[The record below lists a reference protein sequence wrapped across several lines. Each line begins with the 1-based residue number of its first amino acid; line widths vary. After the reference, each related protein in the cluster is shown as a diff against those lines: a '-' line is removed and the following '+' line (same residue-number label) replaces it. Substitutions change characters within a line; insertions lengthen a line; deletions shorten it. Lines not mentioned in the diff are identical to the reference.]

1 MLVRIVKLS
10 IDDKHIAQFKANFE
24 ASKEDIRHFEGC
36 QFLELYQ
43 EKHNQ
48 NLFFTY
54 SYWNSEHDLNNYRY
68 SDLFQGIWAKTKP
81 MFNAK
86 PEAWS
91 VNKLASLK

>member
-10 IDDKHIAQFKANFE
+10 IGDQFIGAFLNNFE
-24 ASKEDIRHFEGC
+24 HSKQKIRGFEGC

-43 EKHNQ
+43 EQHTKNV
-48 NLFFTY
+48 FFTY
-54 SYWNSEHDLNNYRY
+54 SYWNDEAALNTYRN
-68 SDLFQGIWAKTKP
+68 SDLFKGIWAKTKP

-91 VNKLASLK
+91 VNKLHSLD

>member
-10 IDDKHIAQFKANFE
+10 LQEDKIETFLANFE
-24 ASKEDIRHFEGC
+24 QQKQHIRNFEGC

-43 EKHNQ
+43 QKDEKNV
-48 NLFFTY
+48 FFTY
-54 SYWNSEHDLNNYRY
+54 SYWNSETDLNNYRH
-68 SDLFQGIWAKTKP
+68 SDLFQGIWSITKP

-91 VNKLASLK
+91 VNKLVSLK

>member
-10 IDDKHIAQFKANFE
+10 IEDQSIEAFLNNFE
-24 ASKEDIRHFEGC
+24 NSKKKIRGFEGC

-43 EKHNQ
+43 EQHTKNV
-48 NLFFTY
+48 FFTY
-54 SYWNSEHDLNNYRY
+54 SYWDDEAALNTYRN
-68 SDLFQGIWAKTKP
+68 SDLFKGIWAKTKP

-91 VNKLASLK
+91 VNKLHSLD

>member
-1 MLVRIVKLS
+1 MLVRIVKLG
-10 IDDKHIAQFKANFE
+10 IDTKHIKAFLTNFE
-24 ASKEDIRHFEGC
+24 SSKKSIRGFEGC

-43 EKHNQ
+43 EQDNKNV
-48 NLFFTY
+48 FFTY
-54 SYWNSEHDLNNYRY
+54 SYWNSETDLNNYRH

-91 VNKLASLK
+91 VNKLHSLK

>member
-10 IDDKHIAQFKANFE
+10 IEDSHIALFKANFE
-24 ASKEDIRHFEGC
+24 VSKQDIRNFEGC

-43 EKHNQ
+43 EKNNK

-54 SYWNSEHDLNNYRY
+54 SYWQSEDHLNSYRH

-91 VNKLASLK
+91 VDKLSSLS